1 MVGEVYILK
10 IYVLKLSTGGSQ
22 KLPIQSEKWSS
33 RSASCGRGKGGVHV
47 KCIKNSGKYF
57 KRIRC

>member
-1 MVGEVYILK
+1 MAGAVYILK
-10 IYVLKLSTGGSQ
+10 IYVLKLSTGGS
-22 KLPIQSEKWSS
+22 KLLPIQSEKWSS
-33 RSASCGRGKGGVHV
+33 SGTSCGKGGVHV

>member
-1 MVGEVYILK
+1 MAGILK
-10 IYVLKLSTGGSQ
+10 IFVLKLSTGGSQ
-22 KLPIQSEKWSS
+22 KLPIKSEKWMDGP
-33 RSASCGRGKGGVHV
+33 SCGKNGVHV